1 MLLRLLKQDIRSTG
15 RIMVVLYAA
24 VLVLAAVSRLLS
36 SFMDKTV
43 GSILI
48 MIFSRVISVLFV
60 VAVVACVA
68 MTFVLMIIRF
78 YKNFLTDEGYLMF
91 TLPVTTGQL
100 IWSKLLV
107 AVLWV
112 LVSAGVGVLAS
123 YILTAGTDAQ
133 SIIFD
138 IDFQELF
145 EGFVPGEI
153 TVIVLLFI
161 ATVLSYICYT
171 YLRCY
176 ASMAVGQS
184 FGSRKLLLSV
194 VFYIAFG
201 IAEDIISTS
210 LLRPILNPDAL
221 ENIATQMEPFRVV
234 TGFFGALCAFY
245 FALCVIYFVVTYLFF
260 RKKLNLQ

>member
-15 RIMVVLYAA
+15 RIMAVLYAA
-24 VLVLAAVSRLLS
+24 VLVLAAVSRVLT
-36 SFMDKTV
+36 SFVDETV
-43 GSILI
+43 ASVLIMVFSRLISIL
-48 MIFSRVISVLFV
+48 FVI
-60 VAVVACVA
+60 AVVACVV

-107 AVLWV
+107 AVFWV
-112 LVSAGVGVLAS
+112 IVSAAVGVLAS
-123 YILTAGTDAQ
+123 FILTVGTDAQ
-133 SIIFD
+133 DVIFG
-138 IDFQELF
+138 IDFSELF
-145 EGFVPGEI
+145 RGFTGGQTALVVVL
-153 TVIVLLFI
+153 TATLVLLY
-161 ATVLSYICYT
+161 AGYT

-176 ASMAVGQS
+176 AAMAVGQS

-201 IAEDIISTS
+201 IAESILTTALASP
-210 LLRPILNPDAL
+210 LLNTKAF
-221 ENIATQMEPFRVV
+221 ENIMFNAEPFDVV
-234 TGFFGALCAFY
+234 LRFLGGANVLYLVLCAIY
-245 FALCVIYFVVTYLFF
+245 FAVTYLFF